1 MIGMF
6 IFALQV
12 FGLICGYTHQTSLK
26 TTSNFSLC
34 DSFLPANLKGIDI
47 RIVGSFWSHVQVN
60 RCSSRRRRGRH
71 VRRCASNKYLYLCI
85 LLLLVSNDI
94 HRNPGPPL
102 GKNTLN
108 ISSFNARSIVNKRL
122 ELQSHVVLM
131 NPDIIAITETLSR
144 WASEDHIHT
153 NINST
158 WRILFSTCLS
168 VCLHVFSGIPRDTPG
183 QASFFFFF
191 LDIF

>member
-1 MIGMF
+1 MIG
-6 IFALQV
+6 V

-26 TTSNFSLC
+26 TASNFSLH

-47 RIVGSFWSHVQVN
+47 RIIGSFWSHVQVK
-60 RCSSRRRRGRH
+60 RCSSRPRRGH
-71 VRRCASNKYLYLCI
+71 HASNKYIYLCI

-122 ELQSHVVLM
+122 ELQSHVALM
-131 NPDIIAITETLSR
+131 NPDIIAITETWLHEGIADNEILPSSYNVLRNDRGSR
-144 WASEDHIHT
+144 GGGVLLAVKS
-153 NINST
+153 NISCSRRLDST
-158 WRILFSTCLS
+158 EKFRIVL
-168 VCLHVFSGIPRDTPG
+168 PRSILPP
-183 QASFFFFF
+183 SFK
-191 LDIF
+191 

>member
-71 VRRCASNKYLYLCI
+71 VRRCASNKYLYFCI

-94 HRNPGPPL
+94 QRNPGPPL

-168 VCLHVFSGIPRDTPG
+168 VCLHVFSGIPRGIPCYLNL
-183 QASFFFFF
+183 AE
-191 LDIF
+191 